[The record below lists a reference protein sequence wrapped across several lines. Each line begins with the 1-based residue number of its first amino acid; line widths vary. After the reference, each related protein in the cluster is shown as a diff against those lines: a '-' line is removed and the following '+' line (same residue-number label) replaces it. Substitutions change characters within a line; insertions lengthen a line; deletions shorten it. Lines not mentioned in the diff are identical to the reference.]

1 MLKFTKMEGIGNDY
15 IYIDGI
21 HQDVPMNPHFI
32 TKISDRHFGIG
43 SDGMIVILP
52 SQKYDFFMREAKRVI
67 KNIL

>member
-32 TKISDRHFGIG
+32 TKI
-43 SDGMIVILP
+43 MIINIKKSLMKYWPIILK
-52 SQKYDFFMREAKRVI
+52 Q
-67 KNIL
+67 